1 MYLRGG
7 YPGASGN
14 LGTRDRLFII
24 DINTNLK
31 EEFRLKNILL
41 IAIFFSQI
49 SYAGLSIE
57 GHVGMPALDEIQ
69 QQKIEGIVFI
79 ARQQKEVMK
88 CSDLKYK

>member
-1 MYLRGG
+1 M
-7 YPGASGN
+7 
-14 LGTRDRLFII
+14 
-24 DINTNLK
+24 K
-31 EEFRLKNILL
+31 KLL
-41 IAIFFSQI
+41 LMAIFFSQI

-88 CSDLKYK
+88 